1 MVSAVELQV
10 IKKEPKY
17 IEVLEFREGEL
28 KADK

>member
-17 IEVLEFREGEL
+17 IEVLEFRKDEL